1 MLRRAA
7 SLVAVVALY
16 SLSAISQA
24 PDLNPQS
31 NDERPPTPTVI
42 FKLDWPG
49 AEPEYYALTID
60 STGRAAYESRGGSK
74 FQSGDPHSFRFTA
87 SDGARDRVFEA
98 ARKLN
103 YFNGNFDYRKGKIAF
118 TGTKTL
124 TYADPTRHFETTY
137 NWSENPT
144 LRQLTDLMQGISV
157 TLEFG
162 RSLDYLYRHDKL
174 GLNAELKRMDEMA
187 ADGHLAELQALGP
200 QLERIAS
207 DSNVMEI
214 ARQKARRLL
223 QRASAAN
230 RSAESQA
237 TAQR

>member
-7 SLVAVVALY
+7 WLVAATAVFSLIANSQTPVLHPNGQQNPVV
-16 SLSAISQA
+16 
-24 PDLNPQS
+24 
-31 NDERPPTPTVI
+31 PTVT

-49 AEPEYYALTID
+49 AEPEYYALSID
-60 STGRAAYESRGGSK
+60 STRTAAYESRGGSK
-74 FQSGDPHSFRFTA
+74 YLGVSYSFKFTA
-87 SDGARDRVFEA
+87 SDAARDRIFEA
-98 ARKLN
+98 ARDLN

-124 TYADPTRHFETTY
+124 SYADPDRQFETSY
-137 NWSENPT
+137 NWSENKT
-144 LRQLTDLMQGISV
+144 LRQLTEYLQGITAS
-157 TLEFG
+157 LEFG

-187 ADGHLAELQALGP
+187 AAGQLAELQALGP
-200 QLERIAS
+200 LLEKIAG

-223 QRASAAN
+223 QRANASAPQQGSQSAA
-230 RSAESQA
+230 
-237 TAQR
+237 QR